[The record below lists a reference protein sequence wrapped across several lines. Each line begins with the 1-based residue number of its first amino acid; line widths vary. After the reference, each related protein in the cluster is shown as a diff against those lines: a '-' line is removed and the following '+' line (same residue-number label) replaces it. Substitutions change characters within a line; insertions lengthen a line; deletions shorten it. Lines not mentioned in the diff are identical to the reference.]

1 MEYLNIDSLI
11 PADETRDMTIL
22 RHYENYQRTNR
33 VAWKKLMAP
42 VVEHYIDT
50 TGRYRVTRNIN
61 FEDHRLNQEPGDAY
75 HTMTMNAQRIARLF
89 ETGEITAH
97 LEESLV
103 LAAPVAMRENL
114 IRDLCA
120 RWEILPMDN
129 IKNLDKLLDIYTVV
143 GEGQCHTG
151 LSTQLLV
158 QMLQTGDGLGPEDQF
173 LAPEAMRAIEKVIST
188 FTQMHQLIKKN
199 VLNAPC

>member
-1 MEYLNIDSLI
+1 MEYLNVDSLI

-22 RHYENYQRTNR
+22 RHYENHKRTNG

-42 VVEHYIDT
+42 VVEHFIDA
-50 TGRYRVTRNIN
+50 TGRLRVIRDIN
-61 FEDHRLNQEPGDAY
+61 FEDTRLHREPGDILLA
-75 HTMTMNAQRIARLF
+75 MTNNAQRITRLF
-89 ETGEITAH
+89 ETGEITAD

-103 LAAPVAMRENL
+103 LAAPEVMRDNL

-120 RWEILPMDN
+120 RWEIMPMDN

-199 VLNAPC
+199 VLNTAF